1 MGLGFNKLHIG
12 HAENPTTPQ
21 GTPSA
26 VEDITSN
33 ASVKDDKNQQRRNRD
48 KARRD
53 SLTPEQR
60 EEMNARRRASRQNKT
75 NEDRNASQWV
85 ARQNL
90 TTKER
95 QEINARRRAASKNIP
110 VEQR

>member
-1 MGLGFNKLHIG
+1 MGHGFTKLHTG

-21 GTPSA
+21 GTPSGA
-26 VEDITSN
+26 EDIASN
-33 ASVKDDKNQQRRNRD
+33 
-48 KARRD
+48 ARRD

-75 NEDRNASQWV
+75 IEDRNSSQSA

-95 QEINARRRAASKNIP
+95 QEMNARRRAVSTNIP
-110 VEQR
+110 AE